1 MADMRNRTKSP
12 WIWWA
17 GAAVAG
23 AALARW
29 QLPRLFTEQPK
40 YELEAKLGML
50 EIRRY
55 PPRWVAETRVQNSWD
70 AALGEGFR
78 RLARYIFGNNQPSRP
93 ARRPEKLA
101 MTAPVNVRVGRGLVG
116 TKADAATA
124 SHVVSFNLPAGRT
137 SESLPRPGDERVT
150 IALKPEARMAVL
162 RYRGGRDGD
171 TVAAKF
177 LELLVALRRAGL
189 RHKGNPQFAGY
200 DPPSTLPVL
209 RRNEVWIEL
218 EPRSA

>member
-1 MADMRNRTKSP
+1 MLNRTKQP

-29 QLPRLFTEQPK
+29 QLARLFTEQPR

-70 AALGEGFR
+70 VALGEGFR
-78 RLARYIFGNNQPSRP
+78 RLARYLFGNNHRSQLP
-93 ARRPEKLA
+93 AHGSEKLA

-116 TKADAATA
+116 TKEDAAAA

-137 SESLPRPGDERVT
+137 RESLPRPDDERVT

-162 RYRGGRDGD
+162 RYRGRRDGD

-189 RHKGNPQFAGY
+189 RHRGNPQFAGY

-218 EPRSA
+218 EPASV

>member
-1 MADMRNRTKSP
+1 MRNRTKSP
-12 WIWWA
+12 WIWWG
-17 GAAVAG
+17 GAALAG
-23 AALARW
+23 AALVRW
-29 QLPRLFTEQPK
+29 QLARLFTEQPR
-40 YELEAKLGML
+40 YELEAKLGLL

-55 PPRWVAETRVQNSWD
+55 PPRWVAETRVQNSWE

-78 RLARYIFGNNQPSRP
+78 RLARYIFGNQQRWRVPSRSS
-93 ARRPEKLA
+93 EKLA

-116 TKADAATA
+116 TKQDAATA

-137 SESLPRPGDERVT
+137 RESLPRPDDERVT
-150 IALKPEARMAVL
+150 IALKVL
-162 RYRGGRDGD
+162 RYRGRRDGD

-200 DPPSTLPVL
+200 DPPSTLPLL

-218 EPRSA
+218 EPASL

>member
-1 MADMRNRTKSP
+1 MRNRTKSP
-12 WIWWA
+12 WIWWT
-17 GAAVAG
+17 GAVVAG
-23 AALARW
+23 AALVRW
-29 QLPRLFTEQPK
+29 QLARLFTEQPR
-40 YELEAKLGML
+40 YELEARLGML

-70 AALGEGFR
+70 VAVGEGFR
-78 RLARYIFGNNQPSRP
+78 RLARYIFGNHHSPQAQ
-93 ARRPEKLA
+93 ARHSKKLA

-116 TKADAATA
+116 TKEDAAAA

-137 SESLPRPGDERVT
+137 RETLPRPDDERVT
-150 IALKPEARMAVL
+150 ISLKPEARMAVL
-162 RYRGGRDGD
+162 RYRGRRDGD

-200 DPPSTLPVL
+200 DPPSTLPIL

-218 EPRSA
+218 ERAPL

>member
-1 MADMRNRTKSP
+1 MRNRTMSP
-12 WIWWA
+12 WLWWA
-17 GAAVAG
+17 GAAAAG
-23 AALARW
+23 AALVRW
-29 QLPRLFTEQPK
+29 QLARLFTEQPR
-40 YELEAKLGML
+40 YELEARLGAL

-70 AALGEGFR
+70 AALPEGFR
-78 RLARYIFGNNQPSRP
+78 RLARYIFGGNQASRQR
-93 ARRPEKLA
+93 ARGSEKLA

-116 TKADAATA
+116 TREEAAKT
-124 SHVVSFNLPAGRT
+124 SHVVSFNLPSGR
-137 SESLPRPGDERVT
+137 SRESLPRPDDERVT

-162 RYRGGRDGD
+162 RYRGRRDGD

-189 RHKGNPQFAGY
+189 RHRGNPQFAGY
-200 DPPSTLPVL
+200 DPPSTLPLL

-218 EPRSA
+218 EPASV

>member
-1 MADMRNRTKSP
+1 M
-12 WIWWA
+12 
-17 GAAVAG
+17 AG

-29 QLPRLFTEQPK
+29 QLARLFTEQPR

-70 AALGEGFR
+70 VALGEGFR
-78 RLARYIFGNNQPSRP
+78 RLARYLFGSNHRSQVSSRGS
-93 ARRPEKLA
+93 EKLA

-116 TKADAATA
+116 TKEDAAAA
-124 SHVVSFNLPAGRT
+124 SHVVSFNLPAGR
-137 SESLPRPGDERVT
+137 SRESLPRPDDERVT

-162 RYRGGRDGD
+162 RYRGRRDGD

-189 RHKGNPQFAGY
+189 RHRGNPQFAGY

-218 EPRSA
+218 EPASV

>member
-1 MADMRNRTKSP
+1 MRNRTKNP

-29 QLPRLFTEQPK
+29 QLARLFTEQPK
-40 YELEAKLGML
+40 YQLEAKLGML

-78 RLARYIFGNNQPSRP
+78 RLARYIFGNQQRSRVQSPSS
-93 ARRPEKLA
+93 EKLA

-116 TKADAATA
+116 TKADAAGA

-137 SESLPRPGDERVT
+137 RESLPRPADERVT

-162 RYRGGRDGD
+162 RYRGRRDGD

-189 RHKGNPQFAGY
+189 RHRGNPQFAGY
-200 DPPSTLPVL
+200 DPPSTLPLL

-218 EPRSA
+218 EPATL